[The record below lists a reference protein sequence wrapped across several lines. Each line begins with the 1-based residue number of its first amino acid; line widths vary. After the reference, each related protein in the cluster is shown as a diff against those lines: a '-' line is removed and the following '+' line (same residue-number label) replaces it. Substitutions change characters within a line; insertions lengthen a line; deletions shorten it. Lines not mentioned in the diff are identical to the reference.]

1 MNVMYSLFMVIQIG
15 KTITKVVV
23 ARLSQSC
30 QVGRHCDFLFAFRKC
45 RRKIVFN
52 LLDEN
57 VMEDQGVTVWR
68 RRPPFAW

>member
-1 MNVMYSLFMVIQIG
+1 MYSLFMVIQIG

-45 RRKIVFN
+45 RGRVVFN
-52 LLDEN
+52 LLGEN
-57 VMEDQGVTVWR
+57 VMKDQAATVWR
-68 RRPPFAW
+68 RRPAFAW